1 MEAAPRPAIFKTALL
16 WAVVL
21 GAVGFGGG
29 FFGPIALSPDANQ
42 GPLLGIFIAGP
53 ASFAAGLVLGAAAC
67 LLPLSGNARNGV
79 LLVAGIVIATVT
91 LYFSTP
97 SPAHIGRVI
106 DADIAGCAPPVKAL
120 PAAIERWQAQI
131 AKVTWAVPRAGW
143 KEDAE
148 RLAQTDRGVVLE
160 LRIYRQRAIYEN
172 RKPWNKGSVRPAEW
186 RSDPEIK
193 RFYARFAGAA
203 CADYPLGKRETYF
216 PVSEREVET
225 NWPSLAL
232 PNFFDLQVLGP
243 VPEKYRVLPGEGG

>member
-67 LLPLSGNARNGV
+67 LLPLSGNARSGV

-91 LYFSTP
+91 LYFSMP
-97 SPAHIGRVI
+97 SPVHIG
-106 DADIAGCAPPVKAL
+106 
-120 PAAIERWQAQI
+120 ERWQAQI

-232 PNFFDLQVLGP
+232 PNFLALQVLGP